1 MSSIRK
7 ERDGVKQS
15 QLFPKPF
22 IDRCCER
29 NRNRM
34 RTEFLRPIDGLR
46 LPEEYRALLRPGESE
61 AGVNRA
67 VHRLPRFFY
76 EVGSWEEAHEIRL
89 APHFTLAEL
98 MLVDC
103 REARLLLS
111 QFPHYVPCAIVLH
124 ARFLEDFRREVDA
137 PVFVSANGGYRS
149 PAHQI
154 GGAKS
159 IHAWGTAANIY
170 RIGDTFLD
178 NAKSIE
184 KYGAIA
190 SSLSR
195 AVLVRPFGTGEKETD
210 DHLHLDLGLVSLTPH
225 GCSEAL

>member
-1 MSSIRK
+1 
-7 ERDGVKQS
+7 
-15 QLFPKPF
+15 
-22 IDRCCER
+22 
-29 NRNRM
+29 M
-34 RTEFLRPIDGLR
+34 RVEVLRAIDGLD
-46 LPEEYRALLRPGESE
+46 LPKEYRASLRPGETETDSSD
-61 AGVNRA
+61 N

-76 EVGSWEEAHEIRL
+76 EVRSWQEAQELRV

-111 QFPHYVPCAIVLH
+111 QFPHYVPCAIVIL
-124 ARFLEDFRREVDA
+124 ARLLEDFRHEVGA
-137 PVFVSANGGYRS
+137 PVFIAANGGYRS

-170 RIGDTFLD
+170 RIGDTFLTD
-178 NAKSIE
+178 ARSIE

-190 SSLSR
+190 ASLSP
-195 AVLVRPFGTGEKETD
+195 AVCVRPFGSEPGETN
-210 DHLHLDLGLVSLTPH
+210 DHLHIDLGFVTVTPRE
-225 GCSEAL
+225 CSEAS